1 MKSGI
6 YCLDTYMQPCERGMW
21 KDYQEPQGVLVM
33 KDNYGIILPP
43 ALPFIA
49 AWGVPGSNDDL
60 ITDEDT
66 ISGLGATLKMAEVLK
81 DKEYSQRDYPFAYFK
96 GSPAAE
102 NALRL
107 EYGVVGK
114 GKWYIPSK
122 EELKMVFFNNWLD
135 EINKCYLTM
144 GLPVLRYGYYWS
156 SIAKKGSPSSAWYVD
171 QDNDGYADWN
181 DDVEDNQ
188 GDVLACASFIL

>member
-49 AWGVPGSNDDL
+49 AWGVPGFNDDL

-66 ISGLGATLKMAEVLK
+66 ISGLRATLKMAEVLK
-81 DKEYSQRDYPFAYFK
+81 DKEYNQRDYPFAYFK

-107 EYGVVGK
+107 EYGVIGK

-156 SIAKKGSPSSAWYVD
+156 SIAKKGSPSDAWSVGQSSSGSANWDYID
-171 QDNDGYADWN
+171 EGSQD
-181 DDVEDNQ
+181 
-188 GDVLACASFIL
+188 DVLACASFIL

>member
-81 DKEYSQRDYPFAYFK
+81 DKEYSPRDYPFAHFK

-107 EYGVVGK
+107 EYGVIGK

-135 EINKCYLTM
+135 EINKCYFTM

-156 SIAKKGSPSSAWYVD
+156 SIAKKDSPSSAWGVD
-171 QDNDGYADWN
+171 QYNDGSAYWN
-181 DDVEDNQ
+181 YSGKNYQ
-188 GDVLACASFIL
+188 SDVLACASFIL

>member
-107 EYGVVGK
+107 EYGVIGK

-122 EELKMVFFNNWLD
+122 EELKMVFFNNWLN

-156 SIAKKGSPSSAWYVD
+156 SIAKKGSPSDALGVGQGYYGSAYWDY
-171 QDNDGYADWN
+171 NDKYIQN
-181 DDVEDNQ
+181 
-188 GDVLACASFIL
+188 DVLACASFIL

>member
-1 MKSGI
+1 MYVDGAHNEKAWLMLKESLNK
-6 YCLDTYMQPCERGMW
+6 YFTNDKFVY
-21 KDYQEPQGVLVM
+21 
-33 KDNYGIILPP
+33 II
-43 ALPFIA
+43 
-49 AWGVPGSNDDL
+49 G
-60 ITDEDT
+60 
-66 ISGLGATLKMAEVLK
+66 VLK

-107 EYGVVGK
+107 EYGVIGK

-156 SIAKKGSPSSAWYVD
+156 SIAKKGSLSYAWYVG
-171 QDNDGYADWN
+171 QGYYDGADW
-181 DDVEDNQ
+181 DVNAKGSQ
-188 GDVLACASFIL
+188 YGVLACASFIL

>member
-49 AWGVPGSNDDL
+49 AWGVPGFNDDL

-66 ISGLGATLKMAEVLK
+66 ISGFGATLKMAEVLK
-81 DKEYSQRDYPFAYFK
+81 DKEYNQRDYPFAYFK
-96 GSPAAE
+96 GSPTAE

-107 EYGVVGK
+107 EYGVIGK
-114 GKWYIPSK
+114 GKWYVPSK

-156 SIAKKGSPSSAWYVD
+156 SIAKKGSPSSACSVSQYD
-171 QDNDGYADWN
+171 IDDADWGTS
-181 DDVEDNQ
+181 VEDGQ
-188 GDVLACASFIL
+188 LGVLACASFIL

>member
-66 ISGLGATLKMAEVLK
+66 ISGFGATLKMAEVLK
-81 DKEYSQRDYPFAYFK
+81 DKEYNQRDYPFAYFK

-107 EYGVVGK
+107 EYGVIGK

-156 SIAKKGSPSSAWYVD
+156 SIAKKGSPSDAWGVNQYTYVSANWYI
-171 QDNDGYADWN
+171 NDKY
-181 DDVEDNQ
+181 NQ
-188 GDVLACASFIL
+188 YIVLACASFIL

>member
-66 ISGLGATLKMAEVLK
+66 ISGFGATLKMAEVLK
-81 DKEYSQRDYPFAYFK
+81 DKEYNQRDYPFAYFN

-107 EYGVVGK
+107 EYGVIGK

-156 SIAKKGSPSSAWYVD
+156 SIAKKGSPSSAWYVY
-171 QDNDGYADWN
+171 QSYYGNADWSN
-181 DDVEDNQ
+181 IDKSSQ
-188 GDVLACASFIL
+188 YDVLACASFIL